1 MIHRKTFLKLSG
13 LALAGTV
20 LMPSMAFA
28 SNKKRTLGLQLY
40 SLRDIIDGNV
50 KDVMNKLADI
60 GFKEVETFGYSP
72 QGKFWG
78 FEVKEF
84 KKILDGNGLVTPSG
98 HYGVN
103 DFLGING
110 TDSDFNYLLDVANTL
125 EQKYV
130 VVPHIAEELRTSIN
144 DYKRLS
150 NKLNRAG
157 EMCQKAGLK
166 LAYHNHDFEFFDYKG
181 ENGFDVFLQNTDK
194 DLVDFEM
201 DLYWVIR
208 AGKDPVSLFE
218 KYPGRFKL
226 WHIKDMSRKD
236 SKLNTEIGSGSI
248 NFEEIFNNAEKSG
261 VEHFII
267 EQENFEM
274 DPYQSLT
281 KSFDYIQNNL

>member
-20 LMPSMAFA
+20 LMPSMAFS
-28 SNKKRTLGLQLY
+28 SNKERTLGLQLY

-50 KDVMNKLADI
+50 KDVMKKLAEV
-60 GFKEVETFGYSP
+60 GFKEIETYGYSP
-72 QGKFWG
+72 KGKFWG

-98 HYGVN
+98 HYGMN

-130 VVPHIAEELRTSIN
+130 VVPHIAEDLRTSIN
-144 DYKRLS
+144 DYKRLTD
-150 NKLNRAG
+150 KLNRAG

-166 LAYHNHDFEFFDYKG
+166 LAYHNHDFEFFDYNG

-194 DLVDFEM
+194 DLVDFEV

-226 WHIKDMSRKD
+226 WHVKDMSRKD

-261 VEHFII
+261 VEHVII